1 MKLLINTK
9 LQNIK
14 LYKEK
19 KKFFFNLYTKKAFN
33 ILSNFWMEYAWNQ
46 KYTYRFTW
54 LGYPIIQLPDDII
67 NIQELIY
74 KEKPKYIIETGVA
87 HGGSIVFYA
96 SIAKLLN
103 LKKVIG
109 IEKKIRKKNL
119 IKLKKSPLKNF
130 FQIIEGDSTSPK
142 IVKKVSSII
151 KKEKT
156 LVILD
161 SNHSFDH
168 VYKEL
173 ISYSNILKKNS
184 FIIATD
190 GIVDVMKF
198 APRRFKYNKKGG
210 PVLAIKKFLVK
221 NKKFEEFLPTNL
233 FNESKVDKNL
243 THWQNGWLKKIKN

>member
-1 MKLLINTK
+1 MKLSIDTNHR
-9 LQNIK
+9 NIK
-14 LYKEK
+14 LYTNK
-19 KKFFFNLYTKKAFN
+19 KNLIFNLYTKKAFN
-33 ILSNFWMEYAWNQ
+33 ILSNFWLEYVWNQ

-87 HGGSIVFYA
+87 HGGSIIFYA

-109 IEKKIRKKNL
+109 IEKKIKKKNL
-119 IKLKKSPLKNF
+119 LKLKKSHLKKF
-130 FQIIEGDSTSPK
+130 FQIIEGDSTSKK
-142 IVKKVSSII
+142 IVKKISSII
-151 KKEKT
+151 KNEKT
-156 LVILD
+156 LIILD
-161 SNHSFDH
+161 SNHSFEH

-173 ISYSNILKKNS
+173 ISYSSILKKNS

-198 APRRFKYNKKGG
+198 APRRFMYNKNGG
-210 PVLAIKKFLVK
+210 PVLAVKKFLNN
-221 NKKFEEFLPTNL
+221 NKKFRDFIPINL